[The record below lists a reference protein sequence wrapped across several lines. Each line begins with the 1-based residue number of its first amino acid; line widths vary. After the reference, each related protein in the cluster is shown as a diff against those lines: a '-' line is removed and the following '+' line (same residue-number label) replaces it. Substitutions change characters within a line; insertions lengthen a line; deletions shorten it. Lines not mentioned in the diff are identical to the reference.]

1 MPFDRQ
7 KIYKEADLLARLF
20 KISLVSIVLYL
31 IFRLIFT
38 FMFFKAA
45 TVFEV
50 IYANY
55 IGFKFDLRLSALQLV
70 PVFFLYIFTRGKI
83 KILNLITAIIMSIS
97 QILFVIF
104 YCIDLGNYEYITQ
117 RISSAFFLDDLVEYE
132 TSLEM
137 AKDTYPLVPVIIV
150 LFVLIYLLSRFYY
163 KNISSLKKINAHV
176 KEIFVCGLIILIAS
190 WGRIG
195 IRTLTTTDAYFSHN
209 RYLSQ
214 LALNPVI
221 NIFSS
226 RKEEMDILKEYK
238 LDQAKTRLKDF
249 FIEDSTDDLTR
260 IIGKDGKKYNVII
273 VLLESLAANKTGLF
287 NNKLDPT
294 PYFDKL
300 ANESLLFTNFFTP
313 AYKTNRGIWTL
324 LTGLPDV
331 RSSVPRSRD
340 LDNLKQLTYFDHF
353 VGFDKSYF
361 IGGHANWG
369 NLDSFYKISIP
380 DMKLQQLGDFKLDPV
395 DAWGIADYDLFNL
408 IISDLESKDGP
419 FISVIQTSGFHRP
432 YTIPDHVGYKVVDN
446 ISDDEIRD
454 YGFNSLKEYNSLR
467 LQDYSFGH
475 FIKEFKKSK
484 HYENTIIIAVG
495 DHGLN
500 SVKSINVPKGFHQHR
515 LALHH
520 TPLVIH
526 FPAKGITGV
535 NSEVIGN
542 QMDIFPTAAKLAG
555 VEMRTKALGRDLLSD
570 RAAEQ
575 NFGFIFSWDFR
586 PSLVGLIDRE
596 HYLEILDDRPGLFDY
611 RGEFPLRNIAN
622 QHESKTKSM
631 TELAKAIYKYSLLS
645 SKGEL

>member
-1 MPFDRQ
+1 MPLGRQ
-7 KIYKEADLLARLF
+7 KFPSGSDLLSQLF
-20 KISLVSIVLYL
+20 KISLVSIVLYI

-45 TVFEV
+45 TFFEV

-55 IGFKFDLRLSALQLV
+55 IGFKFDLRLVALQIV
-70 PVFFLYIFTRGKI
+70 PVYFVYIFTRGKI
-83 KILNLITAIIMSIS
+83 KFINLLSAIIMSVS

-117 RISSAFFLDDLVEYE
+117 RITSGFFLDDLVEYE

-137 AKDTYPLVPVIIV
+137 AKDTYPLLPVII
-150 LFVLIYLLSRFYY
+150 LLIVLIYVLSRFYY
-163 KNISSLKKINAHV
+163 KNISFFKTIHSST
-176 KEIFVCGLIILIAS
+176 KEIVICGLIILVAVF
-190 WGRIG
+190 GRIG

-238 LDQAKTRLKDF
+238 LDEAKERLSKF
-249 FIEDSTDDLTR
+249 FIESSDENLTR
-260 IIGKDGKKYNVII
+260 IIGDDSKKYNVII
-273 VLLESLAANKTGLF
+273 VLLESLAANKTGVF
-287 NNKLDPT
+287 NNKLNPT
-294 PYFDKL
+294 PYFDEFAK
-300 ANESLLFTNFFTP
+300 ESLLFTNFYTP
-313 AYKTNRGIWTL
+313 GYKTNRGIWTL

-340 LDNLKQLTYFDHF
+340 LDNLKQSTYFDHF
-353 VGFDKSYF
+353 KGFDKSYF

-369 NLDSFYKISIP
+369 NLDNFYKISIP
-380 DMKLQQLGDFKLDPV
+380 DMKLQQLSDFKLDPI

-408 IISDLESKDGP
+408 ILSDLENKNGP

-432 YTIPDHVGYKVVDN
+432 YTIPDHVGYKIVDD
-446 ISDDEIRD
+446 ISDDQIRD

-467 LQDYSFGH
+467 LQDHSFGH
-475 FIKEFKKSK
+475 FIREFKKSK
-484 HYENTIIIAVG
+484 HYNDTVIIAVG

-500 SVKSINVPKGFHQHR
+500 SIKSINVPKGFHQHR

-520 TPLVIH
+520 TPLLIH
-526 FPAKGITGV
+526 FPEKGMSGI
-535 NSEVIGN
+535 NSEVIGS
-542 QMDIFPTAAKLAG
+542 QVDIFPTAAKLAG
-555 VEMRTKALGRDLLSD
+555 VEMRTKALGRDLLSE
-570 RAAEQ
+570 RANEQ
-575 NFGFIFSWDFR
+575 NFAFIFSWDFR

-611 RGEFPLRNIAN
+611 RGEKPLENISRQHVEKTN
-622 QHESKTKSM
+622 QM